1 MSDVVPDVGR
11 HAVLVDAGYLYASVG
26 QLVLGRT
33 SRREFRV
40 ATEPLIGALLAR
52 ADRTIRGELLRM
64 YWYDAA
70 RDRVPTVE
78 QRQIAALP
86 NVKVRLGHLNSAG
99 QQKGVDAQ
107 LRQDLELLAR
117 HRAVSDVVL
126 IAGDEDMVPA
136 VEAAQAYG
144 VRVHVWGVEPPYGVN
159 QAERL
164 VWEADTVGQLDV
176 EFCRPYVEVEAAA
189 VEETV
194 EPEPREDKPAVPTP
208 ADVFAARKLQAPMP
222 KPVAAAP
229 VPSDRPGPERPEM
242 EQIGAR
248 IAARWLLTRGRENVA
263 DLLPGPVLPTVI
275 DKELL
280 VEAEEEISRSLR
292 PYEEAR
298 RALRDGFWAR
308 LHREFGIQLA
318 SVPPHPTPDHHQPAT
333 PPSGHPDGPGPA
345 QPPAAHSNAAA
356 SAHSGPAAQAQSG
369 QAYSGV
375 PAPGQ
380 SGPAAPAQSGQVAQA
395 YSGVPASGQ
404 SGPAAP
410 TQSGPAAQAYS
421 GTPAPGQSAPAA
433 PGQARPPAPAQ
444 SGPAAQA
451 HSGPAA
457 PADSGQAAA
466 APSGSAAPVD
476 TGPVGPA
483 LPGLAASPQSGP
495 ADPAHSGPA
504 DPAHPGPAAPLRSGP
519 AATTQFA
526 AVDQVPGLPAS
537 PAAAGAARPKPAAA
551 GQPAHPAGGSNPA
564 ANGPAHAPA
573 GTAST
578 ADAPVPH
585 RDASSTPART

>member
-1 MSDVVPDVGR
+1 VSDVVPDVGR

-52 ADRTIRGELLRM
+52 ADRTTPGQLLRM

-86 NVKVRLGHLNSAG
+86 NVKVRLGNLNSAG

-164 VWEADTVGQLDV
+164 VWEADTVEQLDA
-176 EFCRPYVEVEAAA
+176 EFCRPYVEVEPAAVEPAAVAAA
-189 VEETV
+189 VEAAI
-194 EPEPREDKPAVPTP
+194 EPGPREDKPVVPTP
-208 ADVFAARKLQAPMP
+208 ADVFAARKLAAPPP
-222 KPVAAAP
+222 KPVGAAP
-229 VPSDRPGPERPEM
+229 VVPALPDRPGPERPEM

-298 RALRDGFWAR
+298 RALRDGFWAK
-308 LHREFGIQLA
+308 LHQDFGIQPA
-318 SVPPHPTPDHHQPAT
+318 SVPPHPTPDQHPAVQPA
-333 PPSGHPDGPGPA
+333 PPIHPA
-345 QPPAAHSNAAA
+345 PPA
-356 SAHSGPAAQAQSG
+356 SAPSGPA
-369 QAYSGV
+369 V
-375 PAPGQ
+375 PAASGSAVPAA
-380 SGPAAPAQSGQVAQA
+380 SGPAAPAA
-395 YSGVPASGQ
+395 
-404 SGPAAP
+404 SGPAAAAA
-410 TQSGPAAQAYS
+410 SGPAA
-421 GTPAPGQSAPAA
+421 AA
-433 PGQARPPAPAQ
+433 P
-444 SGPAAQA
+444 
-451 HSGPAA
+451 SGPAA
-457 PADSGQAAA
+457 PAPSGTAAEGQ
-466 APSGSAAPVD
+466 SGSAAPGYPRTAAPGHPGSSAQADPSRGAQGDSGGVAPGHPGTAAPD
-476 TGPVGPA
+476 QSGTADQDHAGTAGQGHHPGTAQGDPGTAAQGDPGPA
-483 LPGLAASPQSGP
+483 PQGDSGP
-495 ADPAHSGPA
+495 ASVHSAPLASERSSTSAEVHSGSAAPA
-504 DPAHPGPAAPLRSGP
+504 GAGPAAP
-519 AATTQFA
+519 A
-526 AVDQVPGLPAS
+526 PG
-537 PAAAGAARPKPAAA
+537 GAPYPYP
-551 GQPAHPAGGSNPA
+551 GQPVA
-564 ANGPAHAPA
+564 ANGDGDRPARPA
-573 GTAST
+573 TG
-578 ADAPVPH
+578 DAAGH
-585 RDASSTPART
+585 DAQAHQPATRSTPAHT

>member
-52 ADRTIRGELLRM
+52 ADRTTPGQLLRM

-86 NVKVRLGHLNSAG
+86 NVKVRLGNLNSAG

-164 VWEADTVGQLDV
+164 VWEADTVEQLDA
-176 EFCRPYVEVEAAA
+176 EFCRPYVEVEPAAVEAAAVAAA
-189 VEETV
+189 VEAAID
-194 EPEPREDKPAVPTP
+194 PGPREDKPAVPTP
-208 ADVFAARKLQAPMP
+208 ADVFAARKLAAPPP
-222 KPVAAAP
+222 KSVGAAP
-229 VPSDRPGPERPEM
+229 VVPALPDRPGPERPEM

-298 RALRDGFWAR
+298 RALRDGFWAK
-308 LHREFGIQLA
+308 LHEDFGIQPA
-318 SVPPHPTPDHHQPAT
+318 SVPPHPTPDHHPAT
-333 PPSGHPDGPGPA
+333 
-345 QPPAAHSNAAA
+345 QPPPPIHPAPPA
-356 SAHSGPAAQAQSG
+356 SALSGPA
-369 QAYSGV
+369 V
-375 PAPGQ
+375 PAASGPAVPAA
-380 SGPAAPAQSGQVAQA
+380 SGPAAPA
-395 YSGVPASGQ
+395 ASG
-404 SGPAAP
+404 P
-410 TQSGPAAQAYS
+410 
-421 GTPAPGQSAPAA
+421 
-433 PGQARPPAPAQ
+433 
-444 SGPAAQA
+444 
-451 HSGPAA
+451 
-457 PADSGQAAA
+457 AAA
-466 APSGSAAPVD
+466 APSGTAAEGQSGSAAPGYPR
-476 TGPVGPA
+476 TA
-483 LPGLAASPQSGP
+483 APGHPGSSAQGDPSRGAPGDSGGVAPGHSGTAAPDHPGIAGQGHHPGTAQGDPGTAAQGDPGAAHQVYSGP
-495 ADPAHSGPA
+495 ASVHSAPLPSERSGTSAEVHSGSAAPA
-504 DPAHPGPAAPLRSGP
+504 GAGPAPPAPGGALYP
-519 AATTQFA
+519 Y
-526 AVDQVPGLPAS
+526 PGQ
-537 PAAAGAARPKPAAA
+537 PAAANGDGDRPVRLAA
-551 GQPAHPAGGSNPA
+551 GDAAGHDAQAHQPA
-564 ANGPAHAPA
+564 
-573 GTAST
+573 T
-578 ADAPVPH
+578 
-585 RDASSTPART
+585 RSTPAHT

>member
-52 ADRTIRGELLRM
+52 ADRTTPGQLLRM

-164 VWEADTVGQLDV
+164 VWEADTVEQLDA
-176 EFCRPYVEVEAAA
+176 EFCRPYVEVEPAAVEAAAVAAA
-189 VEETV
+189 VEAAI
-194 EPEPREDKPAVPTP
+194 EPGPREDKPAVPTP
-208 ADVFAARKLQAPMP
+208 ADVFAARKLAAPPP
-222 KPVAAAP
+222 KPVGAAP
-229 VPSDRPGPERPEM
+229 VVPTLPDRPGPERPEM

-298 RALRDGFWAR
+298 RALRDGFWAK
-308 LHREFGIQLA
+308 LHQEFGIQPA
-318 SVPPHPTPDHHQPAT
+318 SVPPHPTPDHHPAT
-333 PPSGHPDGPGPA
+333 QPPSPTHPTPPTTGPA
-345 QPPAAHSNAAA
+345 PAAPALSDPAPPAL
-356 SAHSGPAAQAQSG
+356 SGPAAAQG
-369 QAYSGV
+369 
-375 PAPGQ
+375 
-380 SGPAAPAQSGQVAQA
+380 
-395 YSGVPASGQ
+395 
-404 SGPAAP
+404 
-410 TQSGPAAQAYS
+410 
-421 GTPAPGQSAPAA
+421 
-433 PGQARPPAPAQ
+433 R
-444 SGPAAQA
+444 
-451 HSGPAA
+451 
-457 PADSGQAAA
+457 
-466 APSGSAAPVD
+466 SGSAA
-476 TGPVGPA
+476 A
-483 LPGLAASPQSGP
+483 AQPGTVA
-495 ADPAHSGPA
+495 
-504 DPAHPGPAAPLRSGP
+504 PG
-519 AATTQFA
+519 Q
-526 AVDQVPGLPAS
+526 PGS
-537 PAAAGAARPKPAAA
+537 AAAAQPGSAAA
-551 GQPAHPAGGSNPA
+551 GQPGSAAAGQPGSAAAGKPGTVAAGQPGTAAPGAAAHALPGTAGQGDSAAPDGHGDPDPAAGDQPGPAASLHSAPVGSERSSPAAEVHSAAPAGMGSAVPGGVRYPQPGQPAA
-564 ANGPAHAPA
+564 ANGDGNRSVRPAAGDPTGHDAQAHQPA
-573 GTAST
+573 T
-578 ADAPVPH
+578 
-585 RDASSTPART
+585 RSTPAHT

>member
-1 MSDVVPDVGR
+1 VSDVVPDVGR

-40 ATEPLIGALLAR
+40 AAEPLIGALMAR
-52 ADRTIRGELLRM
+52 ADRTTPGVLLRM

-70 RDRVPTVE
+70 RDRVHTVE

-86 NVKVRLGHLNSAG
+86 NVKVRLGNLNSAG

-164 VWEADTVGQLDV
+164 VWEADTVDQLDA
-176 EFCRPYVEVEAAA
+176 EFCRPYVELEPGVVEEAAVA
-189 VEETV
+189 A
-194 EPEPREDKPAVPTP
+194 EPREERHAVPTP
-208 ADVFAARKLQAPMP
+208 ADVFAARKLSTSAP
-222 KPVAAAP
+222 KPVAVASGP
-229 VPSDRPGPERPEM
+229 TDRPGPERPEM

-298 RALRDGFWAR
+298 RALRDGFWAK
-308 LHREFGIQLA
+308 LHQEFGIQPA
-318 SVPPHPTPDHHQPAT
+318 SVPPHPTPDHQPAT
-333 PPSGHPDGPGPA
+333 PPAAHPT
-345 QPPAAHSNAAA
+345 PAAS
-356 SAHSGPAAQAQSG
+356 SSP
-369 QAYSGV
+369 
-375 PAPGQ
+375 
-380 SGPAAPAQSGQVAQA
+380 GPAAPAHPGPTAPAQA
-395 YSGVPASGQ
+395 GA
-404 SGPAAP
+404 
-410 TQSGPAAQAYS
+410 
-421 GTPAPGQSAPAA
+421 
-433 PGQARPPAPAQ
+433 AQ
-444 SGPAAQA
+444 SGPA
-451 HSGPAA
+451 
-457 PADSGQAAA
+457 
-466 APSGSAAPVD
+466 GSAQ
-476 TGPVGPA
+476 
-483 LPGLAASPQSGP
+483 L
-495 ADPAHSGPA
+495 
-504 DPAHPGPAAPLRSGP
+504 
-519 AATTQFA
+519 
-526 AVDQVPGLPAS
+526 S
-537 PAAAGAARPKPAAA
+537 PAAAARPGPATQPSPAASVDSGPAVPAQAGPAASGGSGAAGSGGSGSDGATPAGDVRSGSVARSVPGGGGAVPGEPGSTDPRPAADLAQSHPPQSVPAEAGAASTGPAAA
-551 GQPAHPAGGSNPA
+551 HHPVDPQADGARPAPASD
-564 ANGPAHAPA
+564 AHA
-573 GTAST
+573 TK
-578 ADAPVPH
+578 
-585 RDASSTPART
+585 STPAHT

>member
-52 ADRTIRGELLRM
+52 ADRTTRGELLRM

-86 NVKVRLGHLNSAG
+86 HVKVRLGNLNSAG

-164 VWEADTVGQLDV
+164 VWEADTVDQLDA
-176 EFCRPYVEVEAAA
+176 EFCRPYVEVEPAA
-189 VEETV
+189 VEEAV

-208 ADVFAARKLQAPMP
+208 AEVFAARKLQAPMP
-222 KPVAAAP
+222 KPVAVAP

-298 RALRDGFWAR
+298 RALRDGFWAK
-308 LHREFGIQLA
+308 LHKEFGIQLA
-318 SVPPHPTPDHHQPAT
+318 SVPPHPTPDHHHPVT
-333 PPSGHPDGPGPA
+333 PPSGHPAGSG
-345 QPPAAHSNAAA
+345 QPPAAHSSPAAPV
-356 SAHSGPAAQAQSG
+356 HSGPAAPVHSSPAAQAHPG
-369 QAYSGV
+369 PATQAYSG
-375 PAPGQ
+375 APGQ
-380 SGPAAPAQSGQVAQA
+380 SGPAAPAQSG
-395 YSGVPASGQ
+395 
-404 SGPAAP
+404 
-410 TQSGPAAQAYS
+410 
-421 GTPAPGQSAPAA
+421 
-433 PGQARPPAPAQ
+433 
-444 SGPAAQA
+444 PAAQA
-451 HSGPAA
+451 HPGPVAPAHPGPAA
-457 PADSGQAAA
+457 QT
-466 APSGSAAPVD
+466 PS
-476 TGPVGPA
+476 GPVGPA
-483 LPGLAASPQSGP
+483 LPGPPAQTPSGP
-495 ADPAHSGPA
+495 VG
-504 DPAHPGPAAPLRSGP
+504 PAHPGSAAAPHPGLAAAPHPGS
-519 AATTQFA
+519 AATPQSGSA
-526 AVDQVPGLPAS
+526 AAAHQGPGQPEPAS
-537 PAAAGAARPKPAAA
+537 PAAAGAPDPKPAAA
-551 GQPAHPAGGSNPA
+551 GQPAHPAGGSDPA
-564 ANGPAHAPA
+564 ANGPAQAPA
-573 GTAST
+573 GTVST
-578 ADAPVPH
+578 ADAPAPH
-585 RDASSTPART
+585 REANSTPART